1 MTPVAKALWLATLN
15 VFVIA
20 YALSVEMADGSG
32 DAIGTVVIFSI
43 IPALL
48 LGALLGRIA
57 EATAAHRPMWRLA
70 VLGLP
75 ACGLVIVLASAFE
88 MLQFVPHACIPTFVA
103 ASILERTTRKP
114 LTMPVAT
121 VEA

>member
-20 YALSVEMADGSG
+20 YALSVEVGDRVGS
-32 DAIGTVVIFSI
+32 AVALVVIFSI

-57 EATAAHRPMWRLA
+57 EATAAHRPLWRLA
-70 VLGLP
+70 VLALP
-75 ACGLVIVLASAFE
+75 ASGLVITLASAFE
-88 MLQFVPHACIPTFVA
+88 MLHFAPYACIPTCVA
-103 ASILERTTRKP
+103 ASILERTTRQP
-114 LTMPVAT
+114 QSMPVAV
-121 VEA
+121 VE

>member
-20 YALSVEMADGSG
+20 YALSVEIGDRAV
-32 DAIGTVVIFSI
+32 DAIGMVVIFSI

-57 EATAAHRPMWRLA
+57 EATSAHRPMWRLA
-70 VLGLP
+70 VLALP
-75 ACGLVIVLASAFE
+75 ACLLVVVLASAFE
-88 MLQFVPHACIPTFVA
+88 MLHFVPHACIPTFVA
-103 ASILERTTRKP
+103 ASILERTTRAP
-114 LTMPVAT
+114 QVVPVAA
-121 VEA
+121 VE

>member
-15 VFVIA
+15 VFLIA
-20 YALSVEMADGSG
+20 YALSVEVGAPVSM
-32 DAIGTVVIFSI
+32 VVMFSF

-48 LGALLGRIA
+48 LGALLGCIA
-57 EATAAHRPMWRLA
+57 ESTAAHRPMWRLV
-70 VLGLP
+70 VLALP

-88 MLQFVPHACIPTFVA
+88 MLRFVPHACIPTFVA

-114 LTMPVAT
+114 QVVPVAA
-121 VEA
+121 VEST